1 MLLKI
6 HEARGKGATSRK
18 FKISYKQYDYNLKG
32 KKNPIKIREE
42 TLDNVSVIVTRYK
55 SYFNSSLK
63 YKVII

>member
-1 MLLKI
+1 MRPGEKEQQVENLRLY
-6 HEARGKGATSRK
+6 
-18 FKISYKQYDYNLKG
+18 SYKQNDYNLKG

>member
-1 MLLKI
+1 MRPGEKEQQVENLRL
-6 HEARGKGATSRK
+6 ATNIRL
-18 FKISYKQYDYNLKG
+18 QPER

-55 SYFNSSLK
+55 SNFNSSLK

>member
-1 MLLKI
+1 MRPGEK
-6 HEARGKGATSRK
+6 EQQVENSRLY
-18 FKISYKQYDYNLKG
+18 SYKQYDYNLKG

-55 SYFNSSLK
+55 SNFNSSLK

>member
-18 FKISYKQYDYNLKG
+18 FKISYKQYER
-32 KKNPIKIREE
+32 KKTPINIGEE

-55 SYFNSSLK
+55 SNFNSSLK

>member
-6 HEARGKGATSRK
+6 HEAREKGTTSRK
-18 FKISYKQYDYNLKG
+18 FKISYKQYEYNLKG
-32 KKNPIKIREE
+32 KKPIKIREE

-55 SYFNSSLK
+55 GNFNASLK